1 MMRILYIEDD
11 AVTAALLKAKLVDA
25 GNDVEHV
32 TEGREGLALAAR
44 QNYDVAIID
53 GMLAEIDGLDIVK
66 AMRTAGVRAPV
77 LFLTARS
84 ALDVRVEGLEGG
96 GDDYL
101 VKPFDFPELLAR
113 LHALVRRPPLG
124 SGDGTVLRVGDLE
137 MDLIKRVVTRSG
149 RRIELQ
155 AQEFK
160 LLEYLMRNAGRIVTR
175 TMLLENVWEFTSD
188 PKTTVVETHISRL
201 RRKVDRGFGE
211 ELLETVRRPGYHL
224 RTPPSPRPGG
234 RSLS

>member
-1 MMRILYIEDD
+1 MRILYIEDD
-11 AVTAALLKAKLVDA
+11 PVTATLLKAKLVED
-25 GNDVEHV
+25 GNQVDHV

-44 QNYDVAIID
+44 ENYDVAIVD
-53 GMLAEIDGLDIVK
+53 RMLPEVDGLAIVK
-66 AMRTAGVRAPV
+66 AMRGAGVRTPV

-84 ALDVRVEGLEGG
+84 GLHDRVEGLEGG

-101 VKPFDFPELLAR
+101 VKPFDFAELLAR
-113 LHALVRRPPLG
+113 LHALVRRPPLR
-124 SGDGTVLRVGDLE
+124 SGHDTVLRVGDLE

-160 LLEYLMRNAGRIVTR
+160 LLEYLMRNTGRIVTR

-188 PKTTVVETHISRL
+188 PKTTVIETHISRL

-211 ELLETVRRPGYHL
+211 ELLETVRGAGYRL
-224 RTPPSPRPGG
+224 RTPSSPAPAE
-234 RSLS
+234 

>member
-1 MMRILYIEDD
+1 MRILYIEDD
-11 AVTAALLKAKLVDA
+11 AVTAALLKAKLVED
-25 GNDVEHV
+25 GNAVDHV
-32 TEGREGLALAAR
+32 TDGREGLALAAR
-44 QNYDVAIID
+44 QTYDVAIID
-53 GMLAEIDGLDIVK
+53 RMLPEVDGLAIVK
-66 AMRTAGVRAPV
+66 AMRSAGVRTPV

-84 ALDVRVEGLEGG
+84 GLDDRVEGLEGG

-124 SGDGTVLRVGDLE
+124 SGSDTVLRVADLE

-149 RRIELQ
+149 TRIELQ

-175 TMLLENVWEFTSD
+175 TMLLENVWDFHSD

-211 ELLETVRRPGYHL
+211 ELLETVRGAGYRL
-224 RTPPSPRPGG
+224 RTSPGPA
-234 RSLS
+234 SSSD

>member
-1 MMRILYIEDD
+1 MKILYIEDD
-11 AVTAALLKAKLVDA
+11 AVTAALLKAKLVED
-25 GNDVEHV
+25 GNVVDHV

-44 QNYDVAIID
+44 ESYDVAIID
-53 GMLAEIDGLDIVK
+53 RMLPEIDGLAIVK
-66 AMRTAGVRAPV
+66 AMRGAGVRTPV

-84 ALDVRVEGLEGG
+84 GLDDRVEGLEGG

-101 VKPFDFPELLAR
+101 VKPFDFPELIAR
-113 LHALVRRPPLG
+113 LHALTRRPPLG
-124 SGDGTVLRVGDLE
+124 SGHDTVLRAGDLE

-149 RRIELQ
+149 QRIELQ

-175 TMLLENVWEFTSD
+175 AMLLENVWEFPSD

-201 RRKVDRGFGE
+201 RRKVDRDFGE
-211 ELLETVRRPGYHL
+211 ELLETVRGAGYRL
-224 RTPPSPRPGG
+224 RTPSTPRSG
-234 RSLS
+234 